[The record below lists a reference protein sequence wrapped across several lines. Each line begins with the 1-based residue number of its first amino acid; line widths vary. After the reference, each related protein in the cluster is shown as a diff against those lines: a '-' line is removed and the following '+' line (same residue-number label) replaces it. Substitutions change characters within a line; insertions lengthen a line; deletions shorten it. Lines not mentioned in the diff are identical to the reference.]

1 MWKDDAPVLYVVIT
15 VLSFGSFCAA
25 LVISLR
31 RQPHRLERVRR
42 FFCCVKAPLA
52 RYTSV
57 PEAESELARFVE
69 PEGGD
74 ERFAIVDEDDDEVEI
89 DLEMTPNDATSV
101 SPDAMNAETV

>member
-31 RQPHRLERVRR
+31 RQPHRLQRVRR
-42 FFCCVKAPLA
+42 FLCCVKAPLA

-74 ERFAIVDEDDDEVEI
+74 DRFVIGEEEDEVEI
-89 DLEMTPNDATSV
+89 DLEITPKSVRTESPVAMEAATV
-101 SPDAMNAETV
+101 